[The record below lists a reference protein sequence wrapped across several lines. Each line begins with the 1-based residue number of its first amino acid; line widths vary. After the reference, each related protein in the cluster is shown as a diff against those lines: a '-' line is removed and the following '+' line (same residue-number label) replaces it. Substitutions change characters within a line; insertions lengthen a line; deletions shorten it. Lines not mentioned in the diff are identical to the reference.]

1 MTNAY
6 MNNVLD
12 YVVNQVTE
20 QTGVNMPLFDAGT
33 TINKSIINDIKTKLN
48 AYRIVYSNYIYDASS
63 QLLMYYGSYKMTE
76 DDDLKYG
83 YVYIVDTN
91 LNEVKM
97 ITNYA
102 SGGNLFP
109 MIDVQ
114 QAEDGTYYALA
125 YSQGVARVLLLN
137 NLFAKRPNGDYQV
150 VLRASYIVPNSENY
164 RFNDHTVFFYQPLPV
179 IRKNPESA
187 TYYIIGTQRVNS
199 KVDVIQFTINV
210 GTENEW
216 LIKPLDSNLYSWDI
230 LIEKDKLHVLGVDY
244 DSNFKE
250 FEVGENVSVK
260 RNFSLGNVDVEIT
273 IAKSLNE
280 VYYAATD
287 YDTYTVDFYKIVGTT
302 KTYLFEIRDV
312 HTDLVFN
319 VEKANGILVMKK
331 VFTDTGKAYLG
342 ILQDD
347 TPYFSSGI
355 DVVNSR
361 WFYVVYNYNLL
372 NLYMDT
378 SNADYSQPSTKK
390 LTLDYNPLNYNGNDY
405 SNYNQTV
412 PKKARL
418 YSSGKMIFARNL
430 YNRTINNNTA
440 TSTLQIPNTLL
451 NDVTINVENL
461 ISDTDSLINN
471 KSTSITKNI
480 YETLYVNFMNTIN
493 VKDEDTNTMY
503 PNAANY
509 VSLNINT
516 GTKQNC
522 ELSHI
527 GKVAINYTDKTI
539 VQTLAWTYNDDHYET
554 SFTVDCTTEIPTIDF
569 MSNDETTIYITK
581 ELDVNVGSYYVVS
594 QKIRIE

>member
-319 VEKANGILVMKK
+319 VDKINGILVMKK
-331 VFTDTGKAYLG
+331 VLTDTGKAYLG

-378 SNADYSQPSTKK
+378 SNADYSQSSTKK

>member
-1 MTNAY
+1 
-6 MNNVLD
+6 
-12 YVVNQVTE
+12 
-20 QTGVNMPLFDAGT
+20 
-33 TINKSIINDIKTKLN
+33 
-48 AYRIVYSNYIYDASS
+48 
-63 QLLMYYGSYKMTE
+63 
-76 DDDLKYG
+76 
-83 YVYIVDTN
+83 
-91 LNEVKM
+91 
-97 ITNYA
+97 
-102 SGGNLFP
+102 
-109 MIDVQ
+109 
-114 QAEDGTYYALA
+114 
-125 YSQGVARVLLLN
+125 
-137 NLFAKRPNGDYQV
+137 
-150 VLRASYIVPNSENY
+150 
-164 RFNDHTVFFYQPLPV
+164 
-179 IRKNPESA
+179 
-187 TYYIIGTQRVNS
+187 
-199 KVDVIQFTINV
+199 
-210 GTENEW
+210 
-216 LIKPLDSNLYSWDI
+216 
-230 LIEKDKLHVLGVDY
+230 
-244 DSNFKE
+244 
-250 FEVGENVSVK
+250 
-260 RNFSLGNVDVEIT
+260 
-273 IAKSLNE
+273 
-280 VYYAATD
+280 
-287 YDTYTVDFYKIVGTT
+287 
-302 KTYLFEIRDV
+302 
-312 HTDLVFN
+312 
-319 VEKANGILVMKK
+319 MKK
-331 VFTDTGKAYLG
+331 VFTDTDKAYLG

-390 LTLDYNPLNYNGNDY
+390 MSLDYNPLNYNGNDY
-405 SNYNQTV
+405 SNYNQTI

-418 YSSGKMIFARNL
+418 YSSGKLVFARNL

-503 PNAANY
+503 PNAASY

-539 VQTLAWTYNDDHYET
+539 IENITWVYNLDHYET